1 MTAEGRFAP
10 TMENLAEVALS
21 IARLQE
27 KRAGHLSELAEAL
40 LAAVL
45 DAGGDGTPRALLSA
59 ISALLPACEQS
70 PPHDPAMPARHA
82 PLWQGALSSVDA
94 LDRAWLA
101 LAVRRLIERQ
111 IGRPLTLADV
121 GDGVQ
126 PLPER
131 ERVVYV
137 KNPLADAAYANFS
150 PLLTAP
156 TVGHRQGFREL
167 FDDVENHYADY
178 AILPLFSDGVA
189 VQSVSSL
196 FYDYGLKICAV
207 SAVPTEEGEILF
219 ALISRGALI
228 HRPPECGMFH
238 ILPERGEAPI
248 ALLTAVAPLGAR
260 LLRLDPVPLT
270 YDTSQVGYRAIAAA
284 EDPDAC
290 VSLSV
295 YLSLYAPGYTGYGFY
310 AHL

>member
-10 TMENLAEVALS
+10 TLDNLTEDAFS

-27 KRAGHLSELAEAL
+27 KRAGYLSELAEAL
-40 LAAVL
+40 LAAAVE
-45 DAGGDGTPRALLSA
+45 AGSDPAPRALLSA
-59 ISALLPACEQS
+59 ISALLPACEQPS
-70 PPHDPAMPARHA
+70 PYDPAMPARHA
-82 PLWQGALSSVDA
+82 PLWQGALSAVDT

-101 LAVRRLIERQ
+101 LAVRRQIEHRL
-111 IGRPLTLADV
+111 GRLLTLAEV
-121 GDGVQ
+121 GDGVL

-137 KNPLADAAYANFS
+137 KNPLADAAYERLA
-150 PLLTAP
+150 PLLGAP
-156 TVGHRQGFREL
+156 TVGNRQSFREL

-196 FYDYGLKICAV
+196 FYDYGLKLCAA

-219 ALISRGALI
+219 GLVGRGALL
-228 HRPPECGMFH
+228 HRPPEYFTFH
-238 ILPERGEAPI
+238 ILPERGGAPV
-248 ALLTAVAPLGAR
+248 ALLAAAAPLGTR
-260 LLRLDPVPLT
+260 ITRLDPVPLT
-270 YDTSQVGYRAIAAA
+270 YDPSQVGYRVIAAA
-284 EDPDAC
+284 EDPDAF

-310 AHL
+310 ACL